1 MIGGVLGRH
10 AGVDKAD
17 QVGDSVVAEDQM
29 HLRLAF
35 FVTVN
40 GVEIFGGL
48 AWETT
53 STVTGERHSPGA
65 TEDTFIGSHPVHAEA
80 VRDRENFFRNAAFGW
95 PHALGPNTKHFFVKI
110 EAALKLLA
118 SIFWMAKAILWQGQA
133 GGGHCA
139 LIGVADERKNWV
151 VESRG

>member
-1 MIGGVLGRH
+1 
-10 AGVDKAD
+10 
-17 QVGDSVVAEDQM
+17 M
-29 HLRLAF
+29 HLRLAL
-35 FVTVN
+35 FVAVN
-40 GVEIFGGL
+40 IVEIFGGL
-48 AWETT
+48 VWEA
-53 STVTGERHSPGA
+53 STAVACEVETGSA
-65 TEDTFIGSHPVHAEA
+65 AEDTFISGHAVHAEA

-118 SIFWMAKAILWQGQA
+118 SIFWMAKAISWQGQA

-151 VESRG
+151 VESRGWDFDCAAVGGVGLSRKHFGDQFAFR